1 MCEKNSVNILGAM
14 IVCSFIYHI
23 STFNYEQIVYSL
35 IKKIKNYLNIFIR
48 IGFLGCFLNSAN
60 YKVNEKWNLLN
71 LTNSIYLFIIIFC
84 GVIVLSS
91 FVIRIIDSTYFGHS
105 FEEIY
110 PKRTLI
116 WGELFL
122 ISCGVGPL
130 VFKIGNHEPILLAFN
145 SVTACVIISV
155 CLAQT

>member
-110 PKRTLI
+110 
-116 WGELFL
+116 
-122 ISCGVGPL
+122 C
-130 VFKIGNHEPILLAFN
+130 
-145 SVTACVIISV
+145 TA
-155 CLAQT
+155 AK